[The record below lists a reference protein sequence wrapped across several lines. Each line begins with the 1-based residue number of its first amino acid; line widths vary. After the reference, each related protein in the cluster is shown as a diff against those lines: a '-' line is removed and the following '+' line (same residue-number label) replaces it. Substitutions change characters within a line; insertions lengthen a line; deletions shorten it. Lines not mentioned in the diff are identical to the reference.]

1 MQGQGSSKPVT
12 RPVLQGGSAA
22 AAAAARPS
30 KPASTGFDPTSDTA
44 QLLRRVGFFTLVF
57 LLPIG
62 AVVSRRAAVILTPV
76 AVALLVLASLI
87 DSAPKSPFA
96 AIRNAFLTPG
106 GIAALILVAWAIISI
121 SWTPFPVTATEK
133 VIQIGWMTFIGV
145 AGFASLPERVRTANL
160 HLIPVGVAIGALG
173 AMALGA
179 FRAQDIN
186 AELMDADPLERGLV
200 VLAVMVW
207 PAVAWLVS
215 RRRILGA
222 GVLLAVVAIA
232 TCVMPENAALLAVAV
247 GAVLYVVTRLAGDRG
262 VRVIAIGMPLLLV
275 IAPLFP
281 LILRPFLKFFHGPLY
296 PGAVAL
302 RTWAEETGREPLRMI
317 TGHGLDTSIRARL
330 VGFLSPDAPRTLPFE
345 IWYEL
350 GVVGALAAA
359 VALGCAIYSSR
370 RYDNPALTSGI
381 VACFG
386 AAFTI
391 ACFGDANA
399 QSWWLA
405 TLVATIITFVAIQ
418 RGEFRNARPA
428 AGEARKG
435 ARAPAMQLQ
444 SQVAAK
450 PADGP

>member
-1 MQGQGSSKPVT
+1 MQGQGSSKPAT
-12 RPVLQGGSAA
+12 RPVLHGVSAPAGAA
-22 AAAAARPS
+22 AATRPV
-30 KPASTGFDPTSDTA
+30 KPAPARFDPGVDTA
-44 QLLRRVGFFTLVF
+44 QLLRRVGFFALVF

-62 AVVSRRAAVILTPV
+62 AVVSRRAAVILTPI

-87 DSAPKSPFA
+87 DRAPKDPLGGL
-96 AIRNAFLTPG
+96 RRAFLTPG
-106 GIAALILVAWAIISI
+106 GIAALVLLGWAIVSI
-121 SWTPFPVTATEK
+121 SWTPFPVTATDK
-133 VIQIGWMTFIGV
+133 VIQIGWMTLIGV
-145 AGFASLPERVRTANL
+145 AGIASLPERVRTANL

-173 AMALGA
+173 ALALGA
-179 FRAQDIN
+179 FRAQDVN

-207 PAVAWLVS
+207 PAVAWMVS

-222 GVLLAVVAIA
+222 AVLLAVVAIA

-247 GAVLYVVTRLAGDRG
+247 GAVLYAVTRLAGDRG
-262 VRVIAIGMPLLLV
+262 VRVIGIAMPALLV

-281 LILRPFLKFFHGPLY
+281 LILRPFLKFFHGPMY

-302 RTWAEETGREPLRMI
+302 RTWAEETGREPLRML
-317 TGHGLDTSIRARL
+317 TGHGLDTSMRARMA
-330 VGFLSPDAPRTLPFE
+330 GFLSPDAPRTLPFE

-359 VALGCAIYSSR
+359 VALGYAIFASR
-370 RYDNPALTSGI
+370 RHDNPALTSGI

-391 ACFGDANA
+391 ASFGDANA

-418 RGEFRNARPA
+418 RGEFRNIRPA
-428 AGEARKG
+428 AGELRK
-435 ARAPAMQLQ
+435 AAPAPGAAAP
-444 SQVAAK
+444 VA
-450 PADGP
+450 GV

>member
-1 MQGQGSSKPVT
+1 MDMQGSGSSKPAA
-12 RPVLQGGSAA
+12 RPVLQGSGAPAGATS
-22 AAAAARPS
+22 ARP
-30 KPASTGFDPTSDTA
+30 AHAQATGRFDPTVDAA

-62 AVVSRRAAVILTPV
+62 AVVSRRAAVILTPI

-87 DSAPKSPFA
+87 DRAPQKPLI
-96 AIRNAFLTPG
+96 AIRNAFMTPG
-106 GIAALILVAWAIISI
+106 GVAALVLLGWAIVSI
-121 SWTPFPVTATEK
+121 SWTPFPETATDK
-133 VIQIGWMTFIGV
+133 VIQIGWMTLIGV
-145 AGFASLPERVRTANL
+145 AGVASLPERVRTANL

-173 AMALGA
+173 ALALGA
-179 FRAQDIN
+179 FRAQDVN

-215 RRRILGA
+215 RRRVLGA
-222 GVLLAVVAIA
+222 CVLLGVVAVA

-247 GAVLYVVTRLAGDRG
+247 GAALYVITRLTGDRG
-262 VRVIAIGMPLLLV
+262 VRVIAVLMPALLAL
-275 IAPLFP
+275 APLFP

-302 RTWAEETGREPLRMI
+302 RAWAEETGREPLRMI
-317 TGHGLDTSIRARL
+317 TGHGLDTSIRAR
-330 VGFLSPDAPRTLPFE
+330 VAGFLSPDAPRTLPFE

-359 VALGCAIYSSR
+359 VALGYAIFASR
-370 RYDNPALTSGI
+370 RHNNPALTSGI

-391 ACFGDANA
+391 ACFGAANA

-405 TLVATIITFVAIQ
+405 TLGATIITFVAIQ
-418 RGEFRNARPA
+418 RGEFRNLRPA
-428 AGEARKG
+428 AGLRKPPPPP
-435 ARAPAMQLQ
+435 PA
-444 SQVAAK
+444 
-450 PADGP
+450 G